1 MPCGC
6 TPDSSYGEQIGAR
19 LGAFG
24 GAALQSL
31 ATAKFARFFGSGDY
45 EVSYNSLF
53 PGGGHSKVD
62 GRTTIMSGSSHA
74 TRIRYREYLGD
85 VTLGTAGA
93 FNAQTFRL
101 QPGNSRTFPW
111 FSTIA
116 QQYEEYIFNGVV
128 FEFKSTASDL
138 STTANMGS
146 VMMATNY
153 DPSDPVFANKQE
165 MLMSAYS
172 QEFKLDDN
180 GFHGVE
186 CAYFETPNA
195 IKFIRTSQNDPAD
208 VDDYDLGNFTIATQ
222 GSSGIGGTVIGSLY
236 IYYDITLLK
245 ERLWGNLGRAFLNL
259 SIQGTINNANAFT
272 NALPLDWSQPR
283 LFTGGNLQFSQ
294 VCQTNNV
301 ITLPNWTPNACWLII
316 IQWNGS
322 GAAGFVSP
330 TPTFLGCR
338 VIPEFWNTI
347 GHLHGPGTGEVSGR
361 VLQTYMLQQTTQVA
375 TVTLSAGGTL
385 PTGNRNFAFTLQ
397 QIDNLANT
405 LQTQ

>member
-45 EVSYNSLF
+45 EVNYNSLF

-101 QPGNSRTFPW
+101 QPGNNRTFPW

-116 QQYEEYIFNGVV
+116 QQYEEYIFNGIV

-195 IKFIRTSQNDPAD
+195 IKFVRTSFNDPPD

-222 GSSGIGGTVIGSLY
+222 GSSGVGGTVVGSLY

-245 ERLWGNLGRAFLNL
+245 ERLWGSLGRAFLNL
-259 SIQGTINNANAFT
+259 GVQIGPSATAFT
-272 NALPLDWSQPR
+272 NALPLDWSQAR
-283 LFTGGNLQFSQ
+283 TQTLGNLPFAQI
-294 VCQTNNV
+294 CATNNV
-301 ITLPNWTPNACWLII
+301 ITFPTWTPNAVWLII
-316 IQWNGS
+316 IQWQGS
-322 GAAGFVSP
+322 VQQAFTPP
-330 TPTFLGCR
+330 TITALGCAG
-338 VIPEFWNTI
+338 IPALWPTL
-347 GHLHGPGTGEVSGR
+347 GHLHGPATGETTAR
-361 VLQTYMLQQTTQVA
+361 ALQTLFIQQQGQVA
-375 TVTLSAGGTL
+375 TITLGAAGSL
-385 PTGNRNFAFTLQ
+385 PTGTRNFVFSLQ
-397 QIDNLANT
+397 QVDNLAGT